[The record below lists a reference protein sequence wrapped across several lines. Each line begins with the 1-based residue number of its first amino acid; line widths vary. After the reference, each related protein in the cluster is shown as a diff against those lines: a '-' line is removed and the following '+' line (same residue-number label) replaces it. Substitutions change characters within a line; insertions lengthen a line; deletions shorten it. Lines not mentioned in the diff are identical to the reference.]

1 MRESVRAQA
10 LLDDRVVLHILPK
23 NLHVAKINTS
33 SLGGFL
39 FPKYNFNVSLY
50 QVPKNGLP
58 GVIFNSIC
66 SSTRDNRI
74 KVIFDDSYLGHKS
87 ARLKIEN
94 TDVLCPYFTTFNV
107 SSKELEFLNPYVEP
121 NISKLNEDKK
131 ALTEDGKFAVIKQI
145 YRSGGEFA
153 SRNLALCTLYNI
165 PEDFCLSEIAKFKPS
180 LENYSTTANVLARN
194 LITLDKLSA
203 FYRR

>member
-10 LLDDRVVLHILPK
+10 LLDDRVVLHILSK

-39 FPKYNFNVSLY
+39 FPKYDFNVSLY
-50 QVPKNGLP
+50 QIPKNKRLDI
-58 GVIFNSIC
+58 VFNDINFHKRNS
-66 SSTRDNRI
+66 RI
-74 KVIFDDSYLGHKS
+74 KVIFDDSYPGYNS
-87 ARLKIEN
+87 ARLKFEN
-94 TDVLCPYFTTFNV
+94 NDILCPYFTTSNV

-121 NISKLNEDKK
+121 NILKLNEDKK

-153 SRNLALCTLYNI
+153 SRDLALCTLYDL
-165 PEDFCLSEIAKFKPS
+165 PEGFCLDEIAKFEPD
-180 LENYSTTANVLARN
+180 LENYSTTANILARN
-194 LITLDKLSA
+194 LITLDKLNPV
-203 FYRR
+203 YRR